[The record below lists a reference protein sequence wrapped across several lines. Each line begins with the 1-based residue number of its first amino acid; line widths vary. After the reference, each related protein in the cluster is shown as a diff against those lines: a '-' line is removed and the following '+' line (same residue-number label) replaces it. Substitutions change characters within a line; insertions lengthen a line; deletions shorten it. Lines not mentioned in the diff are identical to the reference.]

1 MKKALLAFKNK
12 FDVPDGLAFK
22 SVSGALENLKANTF
36 VCGRVGDVLPFQF
49 YSKGGAWKWRI

>member
-36 VCGRVGDVLPFQF
+36 VCGEG
-49 YSKGGAWKWRI
+49 WRCPALSNFLQ